1 MKKIFLGLVLFGLI
15 FTPILALGAPG
26 DHNNQQ
32 DCEDAG
38 FYWYDDKCN
47 AESVTDQH
55 LRTLPRD
62 ADLIGILILI
72 ANWLFTILMAL
83 AAISIVAAAF
93 IFISS
98 GGDSEKLNTA
108 RNWVIYALIG
118 VLVAL
123 LAQVLVN
130 FIDSW
135 VE

>member
-1 MKKIFLGLVLFGLI
+1 MKKIFLGLVLFSML
-15 FTPILALGAPG
+15 FTPMLAVNATTTP
-26 DHNNQQ
+26 
-32 DCEDAG
+32 DAS
-38 FYWYDDKCN
+38 DD
-47 AESVTDQH
+47 
-55 LRTLPRD
+55 LRTLPED
-62 ADLIGILILI
+62 ADLIGILRLI

-93 IFISS
+93 VFISS

-130 FIDSW
+130 FIDNM
-135 VE
+135 VD